1 MVSQVSETVGF
12 ASLGTGPIQDTFG
25 GEIAVE
31 IGLRSNRKSKS
42 PIVWVSGC
50 TNDVMA
56 CIANRR
62 TWREGGGVKQKR
74 AGK

>member
-42 PIVWVSGC
+42 PIV
-50 TNDVMA
+50 
-56 CIANRR
+56 
-62 TWREGGGVKQKR
+62 
-74 AGK
+74 